1 MTNDE
6 LLLEISSTMQTQ
18 LQPVFY
24 KLDQLDDRIGNLE
37 AETKELNSRVGRLEA
52 GMEELNSRVGR
63 LEAGMEELNSRVGR
77 LEAEMQELRSRV
89 ELLETGMEELNSRVG
104 NLESETKDMKSRLEQ
119 SEAESRETK
128 LLIETEVLPLQ
139 KELSAYNMSTYKR
152 YLDSVEKMD
161 VMEKNQQVIMRVVAD
176 HGRKLKQLS

>member
-37 AETKELNSRVGRLEA
+37 SGMQELNNRVGRLEA
-52 GMEELNSRVGR
+52 R
-63 LEAGMEELNSRVGR
+63 
-77 LEAEMQELRSRV
+77 
-89 ELLETGMEELNSRVG
+89 MEELNSRVG
-104 NLESETKDMKSRLEQ
+104 NLESGREELNSWVGRLASEMQELRSRVGRLASDMKSRLEQ